1 MFLEV
6 FMIKANNLTK
16 KFIKQKNKR
25 EKEEFY
31 ADKGITFE
39 AHDGEIIGILG
50 PNGAGKT
57 TLLRMIA
64 GILEPTEG
72 TIEFDNL
79 NYKNNEIEIKKN
91 IAYLS
96 GNTKLYD
103 TLTTYELLKMCGQ
116 IYGMDENK
124 IAKNIEE
131 TTNILDMKS
140 FLHNQIGTLSTG
152 QTQRVNIARCLIHD
166 PKYYILD
173 EATTGLDI
181 ISSQI
186 ILDFIKKEK
195 QKGKTILYSTHYM
208 EEAENI
214 CDRVIMINKGI
225 VIGEGTPKEIKQ
237 KTNTTNLRDAFF
249 QMIGGVKN
257 EK

>member
-1 MFLEV
+1 
-6 FMIKANNLTK
+6 MIKVDNVKK
-16 KFIKQKNKR
+16 KFVRYKNKK

-31 ADKGITFE
+31 ADNGISFVANE
-39 AHDGEIIGILG
+39 GEIIGILG

-72 TIEFDNL
+72 DISFDGM
-79 NYKNNEIEIKKN
+79 NYVKNEIEIKQK

-103 TLTTYELLKMCGQ
+103 TLSCYELLKMCAD
-116 IYGMDENK
+116 IYGVEEKETEERIKEIAKILNMESFLYNK
-124 IAKNIEE
+124 IGN
-131 TTNILDMKS
+131 
-140 FLHNQIGTLSTG
+140 LSTG
-152 QTQRVNIARCLIHD
+152 QTQRVNIARCLVHN

-186 ILDFIKKEK
+186 ILDFIKEERKNN
-195 QKGKTILYSTHYM
+195 KTILYSTHYM

-214 CDRVIMINKGI
+214 CDRVIMINKGV
-225 VIGEGTPKEIKQ
+225 VINQGTPEEIKRS
-237 KTNTTNLRDAFF
+237 TNTSNLRDAFF
-249 QMIGGVKN
+249 EMLGGVID
-257 EK
+257 EE

>member
-1 MFLEV
+1 
-6 FMIKANNLTK
+6 MIKVENLKK
-16 KFIKQKNKR
+16 KFVRYKNKK

-31 ADKGITFE
+31 ADNGISFE
-39 AHDGEIIGILG
+39 AKEGEIIGILG

-72 TIEFDNL
+72 KISFDGL
-79 NYKNNEIEIKKN
+79 NYKNNEIEIKQN

-103 TLTTYELLKMCGQ
+103 TLSCYELLKMCAD
-116 IYGMDENK
+116 IYGVEEKKAEERIKEISEILNMENFLYNK
-124 IAKNIEE
+124 IGN
-131 TTNILDMKS
+131 
-140 FLHNQIGTLSTG
+140 LSTG
-152 QTQRVNIARCLIHD
+152 QTQKVNIARCLVHN

-186 ILDFIKKEK
+186 ILNFMKEEKKK
-195 QKGKTILYSTHYM
+195 NKTILYSTHYM

-214 CDRVIMINKGI
+214 CDRVIMINRGI
-225 VIGEGTPKEIKQ
+225 VINEGTPEEIRN

-249 QMIGGVKN
+249 TMIGGVLD
-257 EK
+257 EE

>member
-1 MFLEV
+1 MYMV
-6 FMIKANNLTK
+6 KVDNLKK
-16 KFIKQKNKR
+16 KFVKYKNKK

-31 ADKGITFE
+31 ANNGISFE
-39 AHDGEIIGILG
+39 ANDGEIIGILG

-64 GILEPTEG
+64 GILEPTQG
-72 TIEFDNL
+72 TVSFDNL

-91 IAYLS
+91 LAYLS

-103 TLTTYELLKMCGQ
+103 TLSTYELLRMCTD
-116 IYGMDENK
+116 IYGVPKDIAEKRIKELSKILNMDSFLYNK
-124 IAKNIEE
+124 IGN
-131 TTNILDMKS
+131 
-140 FLHNQIGTLSTG
+140 LSTG
-152 QTQRVNIARCLIHD
+152 QTQRVNIARCLVHN

-186 ILDFIKKEK
+186 ILDFIKQEK

-214 CDRVIMINKGI
+214 CDRVIMINKGV
-225 VIGEGTPKEIKQ
+225 VINSGTPEKIKEDTK
-237 KTNTTNLRDAFF
+237 TTNLRDAFF
-249 QMIGGVKN
+249 AMIGGVSY
-257 EK
+257 EE